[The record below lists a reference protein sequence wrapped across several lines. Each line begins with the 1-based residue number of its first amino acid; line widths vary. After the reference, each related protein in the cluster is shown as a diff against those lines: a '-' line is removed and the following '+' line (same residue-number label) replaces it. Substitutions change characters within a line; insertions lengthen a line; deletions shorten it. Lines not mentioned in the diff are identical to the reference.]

1 MSSPLFVVLTAIGI
15 IVLLIFGIF
24 SLFAKF
30 YRKVEQGYA
39 MIVNTTNDTPHVTF
53 TGRMVYPIIH
63 KVEMMDISL
72 KTIEISRTGNEGL
85 ICQDNIRADIKVTFF
100 MRIEKKDENVLSV
113 AQNVGCARASNQKTL
128 EELFSAKFSE
138 ALKTVG
144 KSMDFTELYQ
154 ARDRFRDEILRQ
166 IGGNL
171 AGYTLEDA
179 AIDYL
184 EQTPIS
190 KLDKNNI
197 LDAQGIKKITEVTAQ
212 ANIRTNEA
220 ERDEQRQIKKKD
232 VETSEAILEL
242 ERQQAE
248 AESKQK
254 REIETVRA
262 RESAETQRVQAEE
275 HARSKLAELQAE
287 QTIAVQQENVIREK
301 EVAENNR
308 KRAVAIEEERV
319 TRARQLEIV
328 DREKEVTLQQIARD
342 HAVEVQKKSIADVIR
357 ERIIVERT
365 VAEQEEAIKEVRVV
379 AEADRI
385 KKVTIITA
393 EGEAEEKLILNVKEA
408 QSQEQRAHFK
418 AAEEVTFAEAKL
430 KVAEKA
436 AEAKKREAEGTE
448 ATTAAPGLAQAKVMM
463 VTAEAREK
471 QGLVEA
477 KVKIASAEAVEKL
490 GLADASALQ
499 AQLVAEA
506 EGKEK
511 QGLAEANVL
520 QAKYQAEAEGKE
532 KQGLAEANVLQAKY
546 LAEAEGKEKQGLAEA
561 RAKIAAAEAVEKLG
575 QAEANALQAQLVAEA
590 EGKERQGLA
599 EANALQAK
607 YLAEAEGKEK
617 QGLAE
622 ARAKHA
628 AAGAVEKYGL
638 AEANAL
644 QAQLLAEAE
653 GKEKQGMAE
662 VNVRTASAEA
672 IANVGEAE
680 GKAIEAR
687 VAAEAKGLR
696 EKFEAMKAMSDET
709 RAHEEFRMKLE
720 RAHVENLKA
729 IGIQADIAR
738 DQAEVLAA
746 ALTKANIDI
755 VGGEGDYF
763 ERFMKALTIGK
774 SIDGIFG
781 KSEAL
786 KAGLRDQ
793 LDGKRNI
800 VDDAQG
806 LIGAISDASGGVQNL
821 SIAGLL
827 AKLAKDGSP
836 DLKAALQALL
846 DGGKKG

>member
-24 SLFAKF
+24 SLFSKF

-39 MIVNTTNDTPHVTF
+39 MIVNTTSKEPDVIF

-63 KVEMMDISL
+63 KVEMMDIAL

-100 MRIEKKDENVLSV
+100 VRVNNTTRDVLRV
-113 AQNVGCARASNQKTL
+113 AQSIGCARASNQKTL
-128 EELFSAKFSE
+128 EDLFSAKFSE

-144 KSMDFTELYQ
+144 KSLDFVELYQ
-154 ARDRFRDEILRQ
+154 ARDRFRDEIVRQ
-166 IGGNL
+166 IGDDL
-171 AGYTLEDA
+171 SGYKLTDA

-184 EQTPIS
+184 EQTPLT
-190 KLDKNNI
+190 KLDKANI
-197 LDAQGIKKITEVTAQ
+197 LDAEGIKKITAITEQERVL
-212 ANIRTNEA
+212 TNELNRNA
-220 ERDEQRQIKKKD
+220 EMQIKKKD
-232 VETSEAILEL
+232 VETREAILEL
-242 ERQQAE
+242 ERQQADAQFKQQREIDSVKAREE
-248 AESKQK
+248 AEAK
-254 REIETVRA
+254 
-262 RESAETQRVQAEE
+262 RVQAEE
-275 HARSKLAELQAE
+275 LTKSELARLQAE
-287 QTIAVQQENVIREK
+287 QSIAVQQENVTREK

-379 AEADRI
+379 AEADRT
-385 KKVTIITA
+385 KKVIIITA

-408 QSQEQRAHFK
+408 ESQERRAHFK
-418 AAEEVTFAEAKL
+418 AAEEVTFAEARL

-436 AEAKKREAEGTE
+436 AESKKREAEGTE

-471 QGLVEA
+471 QGLVDA
-477 KVKIASAEAVEKL
+477 KVKIASAEAVEKY
-490 GLADASALQ
+490 GQAEASALQ
-499 AQLVAEA
+499 AKLLAEAEGTEKQGVAEA
-506 EGKEK
+506 NAKIAAAGAVEKYGLAEANALQAQLLAQAQGKEK
-511 QGLAEANVL
+511 QGMAEANALQAKFLAEA
-520 QAKYQAEAEGKE
+520 Q
-532 KQGLAEANVLQAKY
+532 
-546 LAEAEGKEKQGLAEA
+546 GKEKQGLAEA
-561 RAKIAAAEAVEKLG
+561 RAKLAAAE
-575 QAEANALQAQLVAEA
+575 
-590 EGKERQGLA
+590 
-599 EANALQAK
+599 
-607 YLAEAEGKEK
+607 
-617 QGLAE
+617 
-622 ARAKHA
+622 
-628 AAGAVEKYGL
+628 AVEKYGL

-687 VAAEAKGLR
+687 TAAEAKGLR
-696 EKFEAMKAMSDET
+696 EKFEAMKSMSDET

-720 RAHVENLKA
+720 RAHIENLKA
-729 IGIQADIAR
+729 IGAQAEIAR
-738 DQAEVLAA
+738 DQATVLAA
-746 ALTKANIDI
+746 ALNKANIDI

-763 ERFMKALTIGK
+763 DRFVKALTIGK
-774 SIDGIFG
+774 GIDGVFD
-781 KSEAL
+781 KSDAL

-800 VDDAQG
+800 MDDVQG
-806 LIGAISDASGGVQNL
+806 IIGALGDASGGVQNL
-821 SIAGLL
+821 SLAGLL